1 MNMSRSQFVRDFIIA
16 KDTNLGP
23 DDRVEVGF
31 ITIYILVYWVS
42 NGPGPEVCGLIAGS
56 RCEGGE
62 DRWLD
67 GEPLPE
73 TF

>member
-1 MNMSRSQFVRDFIIA
+1 MIVLRLVLSQFTF
-16 KDTNLGP
+16 
-23 DDRVEVGF
+23 
-31 ITIYILVYWVS
+31 LVYWVS
-42 NGPGPEVCGLIAGS
+42 NGPGPEACGLIAGS

-67 GEPLPE
+67 GEPLPA